1 MALKVWLLSCLLT
14 VGRTQSASVLLKF
27 VTSPTQKPI
36 TYFED
41 QPLSGYSQERV
52 PKPQPSTDNKD
63 MDDFLGGGNPIGS
76 WKRWDTASNQTA
88 SSAQKPQHAGQ
99 TSEKTFTQQQILE
112 KLFSDYHKHLEK
124 QKQNATVKDKNGEQ
138 GRYQHQFGSSVHIR
152 PKPTATISSGA
163 LELDTEEGTKI
174 ASPSNSQ
181 ASYKLHRP
189 GSSGGGGG
197 RPPKDGWVS
206 LEPIPWSSSKISKW
220 TPNKETSS
228 PSSSWNSQSH
238 KPSWATNVQRPPS
251 HSSSWSDSKP
261 SHLENRPSFSDNRPS
276 YSDNRPSFSEN
287 KPSYSDNRPSYSD
300 NRPSFP
306 DNRPSFPDTKPSF
319 SDNRPLTWDDTP
331 SKPSWSDTLHRP
343 SWDTSKPSWTEANVK
358 PSWSS
363 DNPIVTKPSWSQ
375 TANKPSSSWTDLSN
389 KPAFTGRP
397 TSSWSRPSKPAD
409 ATNHPL
415 GIITDGKPP
424 EWPKDTPSPSFHR
437 PTGEIKI
444 TSNRFAANLGGT
456 RLGYAFSAPKRNK

>member
-14 VGRTQSASVLLKF
+14 VGRTHSASVPLKF

-41 QPLSGYSQERV
+41 APIYSSQERL
-52 PKPQPSTDNKD
+52 PKPQSQTATKD
-63 MDDFLGGGNPIGS
+63 TTADDFLGGGNPIGS
-76 WKRWDTASNQTA
+76 WKRWGTAGPFNQT
-88 SSAQKPQHAGQ
+88 SGQKPQQAAAQAQ

-124 QKQNATVKDKNGEQ
+124 QKQNATVGKDKNGDQ
-138 GRYQHQFGSSVHIR
+138 GRYHQFGSSSVHIR
-152 PKPTATISSGA
+152 PKPISPISSGS
-163 LELDTEEGTKI
+163 LELETEEGTKI
-174 ASPSNSQ
+174 ASPSNSH

-189 GSSGGGGG
+189 GSSSSGGGG

-206 LEPIPWSSSKISKW
+206 LEPVPWSSSKISKW
-220 TPNKETSS
+220 TPNKETFS
-228 PSSSWNSQSH
+228 PSSPWNSQSSH
-238 KPSWATNVQRPPS
+238 KPSWASNAQRPPS

-261 SHLENRPSFSDNRPS
+261 GH

-287 KPSYSDNRPSYSD
+287 RPSYSD
-300 NRPSFP
+300 SRPT
-306 DNRPSFPDTKPSF
+306 FPDTKPSF

-358 PSWSS
+358 PSWGSET
-363 DNPIVTKPSWSQ
+363 PIVAKPSWSSQ
-375 TANKPSSSWTDLSN
+375 NANKPSSSWTDLSN

-409 ATNHPL
+409 ASNHPL

-424 EWPKDTPSPSFHR
+424 EWPKDTPASQSYLR
-437 PTGEIKI
+437 PTGERYNQ
-444 TSNRFAANLGGT
+444 SNRFFAAYLGGA
-456 RLGYAFSAPKRNK
+456 RLGYAFSAPKRNKKVNCCTGRSRA

>member
-14 VGRTQSASVLLKF
+14 VGQTHSASVPLKF

-41 QPLSGYSQERV
+41 APLYSQERL
-52 PKPQPSTDNKD
+52 PKPQSQTATKD
-63 MDDFLGGGNPIGS
+63 TADDFLAGGNPIGS
-76 WKRWDTASNQTA
+76 WKRWGTAAPFNQTA
-88 SSAQKPQHAGQ
+88 SSGQKPQSAAQ

-124 QKQNATVKDKNGEQ
+124 QKLNATASKDKNDEQ
-138 GRYQHQFGSSVHIR
+138 GRYHQFGSSSVNIR

-163 LELDTEEGTKI
+163 LELETEEGTKI

-189 GSSGGGGG
+189 GSSSSGGGG

-238 KPSWATNVQRPPS
+238 KPSWAANVQRPPS

-261 SHLENRPSFSDNRPS
+261 GQSDNRPS
-276 YSDNRPSFSEN
+276 YSDNRPSFSDN
-287 KPSYSDNRPSYSD
+287 RPSFSDNRPSYSDNRPSYSD

-306 DNRPSFPDTKPSF
+306 DNRPTFPDTKPSF
-319 SDNRPLTWDDTP
+319 SDNRPLNWEDTP

-358 PSWSS
+358 PSWNS
-363 DNPIVTKPSWSQ
+363 DNPIVAKPSWSQ
-375 TANKPSSSWTDLSN
+375 NANKPSSSWTDLSN

-409 ATNHPL
+409 TSNHPL
-415 GIITDGKPP
+415 GIITDGKPA
-424 EWPKDTPSPSFHR
+424 EWPKDQQSPSFHR
-437 PTGEIKI
+437 PAGEI
-444 TSNRFAANLGGT
+444 
-456 RLGYAFSAPKRNK
+456 